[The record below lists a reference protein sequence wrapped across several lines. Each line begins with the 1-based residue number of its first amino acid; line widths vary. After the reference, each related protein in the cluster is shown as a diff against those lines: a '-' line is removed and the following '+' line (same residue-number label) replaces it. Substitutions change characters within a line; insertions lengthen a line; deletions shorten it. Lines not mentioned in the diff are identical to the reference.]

1 MMWAWDVSP
10 PRVARASSDARREP
24 RARQRPTSDMDF
36 VQWARIRR
44 VHATSRTTYSI
55 MWNASAESS
64 PPFLQPRV
72 RPWHRLLAFVKS
84 PGLSPIV
91 SSPRCGMVEVVI
103 AVVPPPPR
111 RCPPFCRPSLRRHPR
126 CLPNKP
132 MPYTTCASRRYGCP
146 RVCPACFALSSLRT
160 PTHPPTQTTNHHRH
174 HQRQGSSGHKPTR
187 IRALPPPYPRSA
199 SVRNSPLSHIRLL
212 NSRNCARISTK
223 HSSTAATVYDGPWT
237 APQVARV

>member
-10 PRVARASSDARREP
+10 PVSPARLRTQDANLEPDKGPLLTWILSSGHEFEGCTQQAAQLIQACGMRRP
-24 RARQRPTSDMDF
+24 SRRPLSCSL
-36 VQWARIRR
+36 VC
-44 VHATSRTTYSI
+44 
-55 MWNASAESS
+55 
-64 PPFLQPRV
+64 V
-72 RPWHRLLAFVKS
+72 RGIVSWRL
-84 PGLSPIV
+84 
-91 SSPRCGMVEVVI
+91 SSPRGCLLLCHPPV
-103 AVVPPPPR
+103 AAWSRLSSRSFPPPR

-126 CLPNKP
+126 CLPNRP
-132 MPYTTCASRRYGCP
+132 MPYRTCASRRYGCP

-187 IRALPPPYPRSA
+187 IRVLPPPYPRSA

-212 NSRNCARISTK
+212 NSRSCARISTK